1 MRDLIRRVYVEKKKE
16 FDVESMECCLEIKKY
31 LGIES
36 LKSTR
41 ILTIYN
47 IQGLS
52 DEEYAKIKDRV
63 LYDPSVDN
71 IYEEEIEYNED
82 AKFFAMEYLS
92 GQYDQRADLT
102 SQCIQLLIGNNE
114 STEENGKLMV
124 KMAKLFILEGS
135 LSDTDLAT
143 IKEYYINPV
152 ESREISIK
160 KLSSLETMRGK
171 PKSVENLNGFIKLSN
186 EELEEYRE
194 KIGFAMSF
202 EDLKF
207 CRDYFR
213 DQEKRDPTITEMK
226 MIDTYWSDHCRHTT
240 FMTNIDDIQFGE
252 GKYNEIIKQ
261 AFNKYILS
269 REYVYGDREKDI
281 CLMDL
286 ATITMK
292 EHVKR
297 GLLDDLEISEEVN
310 ACSIIVDAIVNG
322 EKEEWLVMFKNET
335 HNHPTEIEPFGGAA
349 TCLGGAIR
357 DPLSGRAYVY
367 QAMRVTGSG
376 DPRAKLDD
384 TLSGKLPQR
393 KITRVASDGY
403 SSYGNQVGVASGHLA
418 EVYDQGFI
426 AKRMELGA
434 VVGAVPKRDVVRG
447 TPSPRDIIILLGGR
461 TGRDGCGGA
470 TGSSKEHTEES
481 LLTSGA
487 EVQKGNPLIER
498 NILRLFRRPEATGMI
513 IRCNDFGAGGVSVA
527 IGELADGL
535 YINLDAVP
543 VKYGGLDGTELAIS
557 ESQERMAVVVSKED
571 EKRFIEMAVEENLE
585 ATTVAV
591 VTEEPRLKM
600 TWKGNII
607 VDMSREFLNSSG
619 VRSNTQVRVVNPA
632 DPKTYFETIAE
643 EVKLNL
649 GNGHLEKAWI
659 SNLQRL
665 NVCSQKGLIE
675 KFDNTVG
682 GNTLLMPLGGK
693 YQLSPAEGMAA
704 KLPVLEGDTS
714 TGTVMSFGYNPAIGK
729 WSPFH
734 GALYSII
741 EAVAKI
747 VSMGGDHKKIRL
759 SLQEYFEKLGT
770 DPEKWGKPFSALL
783 GAYYAQ
789 QKIGIPSIGGK
800 DSMSGTFEDISVPP
814 TVVAFAVNT
823 LDINNITSTEFKKIG
838 SKVVLIPL
846 RRDENDIP
854 DFKQLDANYSKINQL
869 IKEGKVLAACS
880 IRAGGLAE
888 TISKMCFGNK
898 IGFKFSNK
906 AASADTSTN
915 VGDITHTGNITHTD
929 DSISAFFTPSYG
941 SIILEMANCNNHKGT
956 DVGEINLEEVFKGIE
971 FKELGTTIEEQFII
985 INEEKLDL
993 NNLIKCWEGPLE
1005 DVFPTK
1011 VKGEFTGE
1019 LTLGEQ
1025 LVDEQPC
1032 ENLSERITE
1041 NLGEQL
1047 SERLGEKSGKQPEIF
1062 SYINRQ
1068 LNSKESK
1075 STNRIAG
1082 SVAKPRVFVPIL
1094 PGTTGEYEAIR
1105 AFTKAGGIVDTFVFR
1120 SLTIEGIE
1128 ESFKV
1133 IAEKINNSQII
1144 MLPGGLCGDVQPGG
1158 SGRYIASVFQN
1169 PVVKEAVMDF
1179 LEKRDGLILGVG
1191 MGFQALLKL
1200 GLLPHGRY
1208 MDMKEDSPA
1217 LTINN
1222 IGRTVSKI
1230 VSVRIA
1236 STLSPWHSNV
1246 NVDDV
1251 YLLPVSH
1258 GEGRFIAKRN
1268 DIGVMAKNGQIAAQ
1282 YVDIKGEPSYDIR
1295 YNPNGSIHAIESI
1308 TSPDGRILGK
1318 MGHPERI
1325 SPDVA
1330 INVPGDKDQKIFEA
1344 GINYFK

>member
-1 MRDLIRRVYVEKKKE
+1 M
-16 FDVESMECCLEIKKY
+16 
-31 LGIES
+31 
-36 LKSTR
+36 
-41 ILTIYN
+41 LTIYN
-47 IQGLS
+47 IQDLS
-52 DEEYAKIKDRV
+52 DEEYAKIKDKV
-63 LYDPSVDN
+63 LYDPFVEN
-71 IYEEEIEYNED
+71 IYEEEIQYNKD
-82 AKFFAMEYLS
+82 AKLFAVGYLP
-92 GQYDQRADLT
+92 GQYNQRADLI
-102 SQCIQLLIGNNE
+102 SQCIQLLTE
-114 STEENGKLMV
+114 SEKPLV
-124 KMAKLFILEGS
+124 KMDKLFILEGA
-135 LSDTDLAT
+135 LSDNEFSR

-152 ESREISIK
+152 EGREIPLKKPTSIEYPISEPESIDVLK
-160 KLSSLETMRGK
+160 GFTKLSK
-171 PKSVENLNGFIKLSN
+171 D
-186 EELEEYRE
+186 ELEEYRE
-194 KIGFAMSF
+194 KMGFAMSF
-202 EDLKF
+202 EDLEF
-207 CRDYFR
+207 CKDYFR
-213 DQEKRDPTITEMK
+213 DQEKRDPTITEIK

-240 FMTNIDDIQFGE
+240 FMTNISDVQFDKGE
-252 GKYNEIIKQ
+252 YNRIIKNV
-261 AFNKYILS
+261 FNEYLKS
-269 REYVYGDREKDI
+269 RQYVYGDRKKDM

-292 EHVKR
+292 EHLKR
-297 GLLDDLEISEEVN
+297 GLLDDLEVSEEVN
-310 ACSIIVDAIVNG
+310 ACSITVDANVNG
-322 EKEEWLVMFKNET
+322 DKEEWLVMFKNET

-376 DPRAKLDD
+376 DPRAKHKD
-384 TLSGKLPQR
+384 TLPGKLPQR
-393 KITRVASDGY
+393 KITIVASDGY

-434 VVGAVPKRDVVRG
+434 VVGAVPKKDVVRG
-447 TPSPRDIIILLGGR
+447 TPSPGDVVILLGGR

-498 NILRLFRRPEATGMI
+498 NILRLFRKPEATRMI

-535 YINLDAVP
+535 YINLDKVP

-571 EKRFIEMAVEENLE
+571 EKRFIEMAKEENLE

-591 VTEEPRLKM
+591 VTEEPRLRM
-600 TWKGNII
+600 AWKGNII

-619 VRSNTQVRVVNPA
+619 VKRNVKVRVLNPI
-632 DPKTYFETIAE
+632 DKKNYFKTIPE
-643 EVKLNL
+643 EVRLNL
-649 GNGHLEKAWI
+649 ENDSIEKAWI
-659 SNLQRL
+659 ANLQKL
-665 NVCSQKGLIE
+665 SVCSQKGLIE
-675 KFDNTVG
+675 KFDSTVG

-704 KLPVLEGDTS
+704 RLPVLESDTS

-789 QKIGIPSIGGK
+789 QNIGIPSIGGK

-823 LDINNITSTEFKKIG
+823 IDINDTISTEFKKIG

-854 DFKQLDANYSKINQL
+854 DFKQLDVNYSKINQL

-880 IRAGGLAE
+880 IRDGGLAE

-898 IGFKFSNK
+898 IGFEFSNK
-906 AASADTSTN
+906 AASTDSNTN
-915 VGDITHTGNITHTD
+915 DGNITHTD
-929 DSISAFFTPSYG
+929 DSISTFFTPSYG
-941 SIILEMANCNNHKGT
+941 SIVLEIANCNNHKGT
-956 DVGEINLEEVFKGIE
+956 DVSETNLEELFEGIE
-971 FKELGTTIEEQFII
+971 FKELGTTIEEQAII

-993 NNLIKCWEGPLE
+993 NNLIKCWEEPLE

-1011 VKGEFTGE
+1011 VKEESIGE

-1041 NLGEQL
+1041 KLGEQL

-1068 LNSKESK
+1068 LNSKKSK
-1075 STNRIAG
+1075 STNRIVG
-1082 SVAKPRVFVPIL
+1082 RIPKPRVFIPIL
-1094 PGTTGEYEAIR
+1094 PGTTGEYDAIR
-1105 AFTKAGGIVDTFVFR
+1105 AFSKAGGIVDTFVFR
-1120 SLTIEGIE
+1120 NLTIEGIE
-1128 ESFKV
+1128 ESFKT

-1169 PVVKEAVMDF
+1169 PNIKEAVMD
-1179 LEKRDGLILGVG
+1179 LLTKRDGLILGVG
-1191 MGFQALLKL
+1191 IGFQALLKL
-1200 GLLPHGRY
+1200 GLLPYGRY
-1208 MDMKEDSPA
+1208 MDVQKGSSA
-1217 LTINN
+1217 ITINN

-1258 GEGRFIAKRN
+1258 GEGRFTAKGK
-1268 DIGVMAKNGQIAAQ
+1268 DIDMMVNNGQIATQ
-1282 YVDIKGEPSYDIR
+1282 YVDMTGEPSYNIR

-1325 SPDVA
+1325 SPDIA
-1330 INVPGDKDQKIFEA
+1330 KNVPGDKNQKIFEA